1 MYAIIDAMGK
11 QIKVQENQ
19 RVLIPKQ
26 DVNEGDEIVIS
37 RVLLVSDGET
47 VKVGTPTVEGARVIA
62 EVIGHKKLPKVIVFK
77 FKRRK
82 KYRRK
87 KGHRQPVTEVLIKNI
102 VVE

>member
-11 QIKVQENQ
+11 QLKVHENEK
-19 RVLIPKQ
+19 VLIPKQ
-26 DVNEGDEIVIS
+26 DVKKGDEIVIS
-37 RVLLVSDGET
+37 KVLMVSDGNT
-47 VKVGTPTVEGARVIA
+47 VKVGTPTVEGARVVA

-87 KGHRQPVTEVLIKNI
+87 KGHRQPVTEILIKDI

>member
-11 QIKVQENQ
+11 QLKVRENEK
-19 RVLIPKQ
+19 VLIPKQ
-26 DVNEGDEIVIS
+26 EANEGDEIVIS

-62 EVIGHKKLPKVIVFK
+62 EVVGHKKLPKVTVFK

-82 KYRRK
+82 NYRRK

-102 VVE
+102 MIE

>member
-1 MYAIIDAMGK
+1 MYAIVDAMGK
-11 QIKVQENQ
+11 QIKVTENEKAI
-19 RVLIPKQ
+19 IPKQ
-26 DVNEGDEIVIS
+26 DAREGDEIVLS
-37 RVLLVSDGET
+37 RVLLVSDGEN

-62 EVIGHKKLPKVIVFK
+62 EVVGHKKLPKIVVFK

-87 KGHRQPVTEVLIKNI
+87 KGHRQPVTEVLVKKI